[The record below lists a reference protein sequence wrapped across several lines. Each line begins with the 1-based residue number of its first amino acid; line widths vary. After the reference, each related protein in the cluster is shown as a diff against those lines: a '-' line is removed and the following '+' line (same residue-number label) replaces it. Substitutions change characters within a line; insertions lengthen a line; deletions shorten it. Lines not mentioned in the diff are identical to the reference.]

1 MFPIDFRDQ
10 PSDAELMSDADNRFD
25 IDETAGD
32 VGLWPPVFNV
42 APKAVL
48 HATATCGQH
57 AREEYCHTID
67 AHPQRHRKA
76 KCGVCDAHD
85 PDRMHPIDFVIDG
98 SQRWWQ
104 SPTLNRGPE
113 HEHIT
118 ITMDLKQVWQ
128 IGIHS
133 LSKAH
138 HKARPT
144 IQIAAKMKMQ
154 TKKRA
159 KLCAKAENVAKK

>member
-1 MFPIDFRDQ
+1 
-10 PSDAELMSDADNRFD
+10 MSDADNRLD
-25 IDETAGD
+25 IDETASD
-32 VGLWPPVFNV
+32 TGLWPPVFNV
-42 APKAVL
+42 APKAIL

-128 IGIHS
+128 IGVHS
-133 LSKAH
+133 VSKAH
-138 HKARPT
+138 LVIFKNKNSSKKE
-144 IQIAAKMKMQ
+144 QICAQRQKMPRKNDDSI
-154 TKKRA
+154 R
-159 KLCAKAENVAKK
+159 VRFD